1 MAAAFATR
9 NWYLLARIKTFAGS
23 NHLAGQPTNFS
34 TDFFMPHQL
43 PNLLFDFGGVI
54 INIDYQRTLEAMGRL
69 HQHGSTIEFTQ
80 AAQSELF
87 DQMEMGRLTPHEFR
101 EGLRATYEL
110 QATDEDLDAAWNA
123 MLLDVPAERLAL
135 IAELR
140 ARGHQTALLS
150 NTNQIHIDQI
160 NRVLRTQYGFEHG
173 IADCLDRVFYSQQV
187 GLRKPGEEIFRHA
200 LREMN
205 WKAEETLFIEDSL
218 QHIETA
224 QRIGL
229 HTLFLA
235 PPLTLTDALPAALRA
250 FPNREPSPNTP
261 LS

>member
-1 MAAAFATR
+1 MS
-9 NWYLLARIKTFAGS
+9 KK
-23 NHLAGQPTNFS
+23 
-34 TDFFMPHQL
+34 

-54 INIDYQRTLEAMGRL
+54 INIDYQLTLDAMARL
-69 HQHGSTIEFTQ
+69 HKSGSTISFTQ
-80 AAQSELF
+80 AAQAELF
-87 DQMEMGRLTPHEFR
+87 DLMETGRLTPAEFR
-101 EGLRATYEL
+101 DGLRQHYALE
-110 QATDEDLDAAWNA
+110 ATDAELDSAWNA

-140 ARGHQTALLS
+140 AAGYPTALLS
-150 NTNQIHIDQI
+150 NTNQIHIEEI
-160 NRVLRTQYGFEHG
+160 NRRLNTQYGFKHG
-173 IADCLDRVFYSQQV
+173 IADALDRVFYSQQV

-205 WKAEETLFIEDSL
+205 WKAEETLFIEDSS

-224 QRIGL
+224 RRLGL

-235 PPLTLTDALPAALRA
+235 PPLTLQDALPAALRA
-250 FPNREPSPNTP
+250 FPSQFAPIPP